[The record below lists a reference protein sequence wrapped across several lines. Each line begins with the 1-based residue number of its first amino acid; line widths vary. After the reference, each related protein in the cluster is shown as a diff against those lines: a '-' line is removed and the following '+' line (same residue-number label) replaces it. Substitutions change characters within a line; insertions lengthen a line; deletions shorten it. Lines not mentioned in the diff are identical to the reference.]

1 MKTTINN
8 SDFHDAFRKMNRE
21 NNFSYD
27 GLNSLFNY
35 FEQYE
40 EETGEEIEIDVIAIC
55 CEYSEYENIS
65 EFNYD
70 YGKECETI
78 EDIEE
83 LTQVIKIG
91 NTNHFIIQSF

>member
-8 SDFHDAFRKMNRE
+8 SDFHDAFRKMNSE

-27 GLNSLFNY
+27 GLNSLFNN

-65 EFNYD
+65 EFNSD
-70 YGKECETI
+70 YSKECETI
-78 EDIEE
+78 EEVE
-83 LTQVIKIG
+83 QFTQVVKIG
-91 NTNHFIIQSF
+91 ETNRFIIQNF